1 MLAQY
6 FNGKELNRG
15 INPDEAVA
23 YGAAVQAGILS
34 GAAADATKDVL
45 LLDVSPLSLGIET
58 AGGVFTRLIER
69 GTTIPARKTQ
79 VFSTYADNQPGVLI
93 QVFEG
98 ERGMTRDNRQLG
110 KFELS
115 GIPPAPRGAP
125 QIEVSFDVDAN
136 GILQVGAS
144 DKASGKT
151 QSVTITSDKGRLS
164 DEEIERMVKEAEE
177 FAADDAKAREG
188 VEARNQ
194 LESYLYA
201 LKSSAEDSLKDKLA
215 EDDAEL
221 LKATVT
227 EGLAWLDDRPSAA
240 KDEYDAKREEV
251 EAVANPI
258 MSRAHGAGADV
269 GDDAGYAEPA
279 EENDEGPQVEEVE

>member
-1 MLAQY
+1 
-6 FNGKELNRG
+6 
-15 INPDEAVA
+15 
-23 YGAAVQAGILS
+23 
-34 GAAADATKDVL
+34 VL

-58 AGGVFTRLIER
+58 AGGVMTRLIER

-79 VFSTYADNQPGVLI
+79 VFSTYADNQPSVLI

-164 DEEIERMVKEAEE
+164 DDEIERMVKEAEE
-177 FAADDAKAREG
+177 FAADDAKAREA

-194 LESYLYA
+194 LEGYLYS
-201 LKSSAEDSLKDKLA
+201 LKSSVEDSLKDKLS

-221 LKATVT
+221 LKATIK
-227 EGLAWLDDRPSAA
+227 EGLEWLDDRPSAS
-240 KDEYDAKREEV
+240 KEEYDAKREEV
-251 EAVANPI
+251 ESVANPI
-258 MSRAHGAGADV
+258 MTRAHAAAGV
-269 GDDAGYAEPA
+269 GDEDYDAPSAES
-279 EENDEGPQVEEVE
+279 EEGPQVEEVD

>member
-79 VFSTYADNQPGVLI
+79 VFSTYADSQPSVLI

-258 MSRAHGAGADV
+258 MSRAHGAGADA

>member
-1 MLAQY
+1 
-6 FNGKELNRG
+6 
-15 INPDEAVA
+15 
-23 YGAAVQAGILS
+23 
-34 GAAADATKDVL
+34 
-45 LLDVSPLSLGIET
+45 
-58 AGGVFTRLIER
+58 
-69 GTTIPARKTQ
+69 
-79 VFSTYADNQPGVLI
+79 
-93 QVFEG
+93 
-98 ERGMTRDNRQLG
+98 
-110 KFELS
+110 
-115 GIPPAPRGAP
+115 
-125 QIEVSFDVDAN
+125 
-136 GILQVGAS
+136 
-144 DKASGKT
+144 
-151 QSVTITSDKGRLS
+151 
-164 DEEIERMVKEAEE
+164 MVKEAEE

-258 MSRAHGAGADV
+258 MSRAHGAGADA

-279 EENDEGPQVEEVE
+279 EENDEGPKSRKSRRTPPMRTLHSAPRRPGGAKRARAYACILLRSPGRGLAGRPCRARRVERPPQRRRSGRCHWHWARRAACALRSAPVTAAINWV